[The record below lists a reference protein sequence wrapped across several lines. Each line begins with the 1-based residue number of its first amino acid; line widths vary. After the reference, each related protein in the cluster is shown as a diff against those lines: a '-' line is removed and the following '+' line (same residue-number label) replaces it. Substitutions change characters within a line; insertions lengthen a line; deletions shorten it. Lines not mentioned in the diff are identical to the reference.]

1 MASVFILRD
10 FIDAGYSGQK
20 NNFYLSLQLIFGKDF
35 RLFMS
40 NSSKYLSFVKNL
52 REAARLE
59 LQLIVFVSNSLKV
72 C

>member
-10 FIDAGYSGQK
+10 FIDAGYSRQK
-20 NNFYLSLQLIFGKDF
+20 NNFYLSLQLVFGKYF

-40 NSSKYLSFVKNL
+40 NSIKYLSFVKNL

-59 LQLIVFVSNSLKV
+59 LQLIVFCVELP
-72 C
+72 